1 MDSLLKKRD
10 QLCFSATLSGTCLP
24 HESIFA
30 IFSIF
35 LNVNLSVVLLLNI
48 QGSHGA
54 TVALVRPRGDL
65 TVGE

>member
-24 HESIFA
+24 HKSVFA

-35 LNVNLSVVLLLNI
+35 LIVNLSVVLLLNI

-54 TVALVRPRGDL
+54 VVASARPRGDQ
-65 TVGE
+65 TVGD